1 MNEVVM
7 EQARFKVVFEKLT
20 EATAGEAA
28 SLEPTALVCAE
39 LDEIS
44 ELRRLAVEL
53 SEPEPQSY
61 TLT

>member
-1 MNEVVM
+1 M
-7 EQARFKVVFEKLT
+7 EPSRFKVVFAKVA
-20 EATAGEAA
+20 EAIGSGEPERA
-28 SLEPTALVCAE
+28 EQPGLVSAE

-44 ELRRLAVEL
+44 ELRRLALEL